1 MGKSVKKD
9 FVNFRLAKYYAGKNK
24 MMSILIGKV
33 EAKPMDVLVLR
44 TSFFMVNE
52 ELHKHRII

>member
-1 MGKSVKKD
+1 MGKSVKMISSIPD
-9 FVNFRLAKYYAGKNK
+9 WLNTMPEKNK
-24 MMSILIGKV
+24 MRLIIIEKV

-44 TSFFMVNE
+44 TSFFMVYK